1 VSPQVPGEAPGN
13 EAAADGPPRLGP
25 ADEPTVATRVVL
37 ALVPARDE
45 AERVGATVRAL
56 RDLPGVTEVLVVSDG
71 STDATA
77 ARALEAGAHCLD
89 LPRNLGKGGALNAGL
104 AALMGRVAERVSP
117 EPAVLL
123 LADADLAETAGRLG
137 RLLDPVLDGEADLA
151 IADLPA
157 QHGAGGFGVAMG
169 LARIGMARATG
180 RRMSEPLSGQRAVR
194 WEALPALLP
203 FAPGFGVEVAMTID
217 ALRAGLRVV
226 EVEVDL
232 RHNAT
237 GKDLS
242 GLLHRAR
249 QARAIARELTRRKA
263 WRPSPNGRGDGE
275 TRSAETPADARSSG
289 SRETETPGDA
299 GSPGSRGTE
308 VPADAEG
315 ARTRGVETPGDAGS
329 PGWEGSPGAREGDGG
344 FPQPPPP
351 QPPPLPPLP
360 PQPPPTPPPPP
371 RSSPDHPGPAGGI
384 R

>member
-1 VSPQVPGEAPGN
+1 VSESAG
-13 EAAADGPPRLGP
+13 
-25 ADEPTVATRVVL
+25 VVL

-123 LADADLAETAGRLG
+123 LADADLAETAGRLD
-137 RLLDPVLDGEADLA
+137 RLLRPVLAGEADLA

-157 QHGAGGFGVAMG
+157 QHGAGGFGIAMG
-169 LARIGMARATG
+169 LARRGMARATG
-180 RRMSEPLSGQRAVR
+180 RRMAEPLSGQRAVR

-203 FAPGFGVEVAMTID
+203 FAPGFGVEVAMTMD

-232 RHNAT
+232 HHNAT

-249 QARAIARELTRRKA
+249 QARAVARELTRRRA
-263 WRPSPNGRGDGE
+263 WRPTPNGAPGAHA
-275 TRSAETPADARSSG
+275 AEGGPAPGAHAAAPPAHDAPTPADGR
-289 SRETETPGDA
+289 
-299 GSPGSRGTE
+299 
-308 VPADAEG
+308 
-315 ARTRGVETPGDAGS
+315 S
-329 PGWEGSPGAREGDGG
+329 PGWEGSPGAREGDAGY
-344 FPQPPPP
+344 PQPPGE
-351 QPPPLPPLP
+351 
-360 PQPPPTPPPPP
+360 
-371 RSSPDHPGPAGGI
+371 GPAGEAPTGEAPSDDTPEGTT
-384 R
+384 

>member
-1 VSPQVPGEAPGN
+1 VSPQVPGDAPGN
-13 EAAADGPPRLGP
+13 EAAAAAPPGSGP
-25 ADEPTVATRVVL
+25 ADEPAVAASQPLPADAEGDPTRVVL

-137 RLLDPVLDGEADLA
+137 RLLDPVLGGQADLA

-157 QHGAGGFGVAMG
+157 QQGAGGFGVAMG
-169 LARIGMARATG
+169 LARFGMARATG

-237 GKDLS
+237 GRDLS

-263 WRPSPNGRGDGE
+263 WRPSPDGRTDGE
-275 TRSAETPADARSSG
+275 TRDAETPADAG
-289 SRETETPGDA
+289 SPGTRGTETPGDA
-299 GSPGSRGTE
+299 GSSGTRGT
-308 VPADAEG
+308 
-315 ARTRGVETPGDAGS
+315 ETPGDAGS

-351 QPPPLPPLP
+351 
-360 PQPPPTPPPPP
+360 PPP
-371 RSSPDHPGPAGGI
+371 RSSSDHPGPGGGI
-384 R
+384 H

>member
-1 VSPQVPGEAPGN
+1 VSHGASGRDPGGAPG
-13 EAAADGPPRLGP
+13 ADSSGAGGG
-25 ADEPTVATRVVL
+25 VVL

-89 LPRNLGKGGALNAGL
+89 LPRNVGKGGALNAGL

-123 LADADLAETAGRLG
+123 LADADLAETAGRLD
-137 RLLDPVLDGEADLA
+137 RLLHPVLAGEADLA

-157 QHGAGGFGVAMG
+157 QHGAGGFGIAMG
-169 LARIGMARATG
+169 LARRGMARATG
-180 RRMSEPLSGQRAVR
+180 RRVTEPLSGQRAVR

-203 FAPGFGVEVAMTID
+203 FAPGFGVEVAMTMD

-232 RHNAT
+232 HHNAT

-249 QARAIARELTRRKA
+249 QARAIARELTRRRA
-263 WRPSPNGRGDGE
+263 WRATPNGAPA
-275 TRSAETPADARSSG
+275 AETPAAGPPAKGRPTS
-289 SRETETPGDA
+289 DA
-299 GSPGSRGTE
+299 GAAEP
-308 VPADAEG
+308 PAEG
-315 ARTRGVETPGDAGS
+315 APTSDARAAASPADGGS
-329 PGWEGSPGAREGDGG
+329 PGWEGSPESQKRGGG
-344 FPQPPPP
+344 FPHPPGRGP
-351 QPPPLPPLP
+351 QPPHGHGRG
-360 PQPPPTPPPPP
+360 PQPPHPEPPDSPQ
-371 RSSPDHPGPAGGI
+371 SPDRRGGPT
-384 R
+384 

>member
-1 VSPQVPGEAPGN
+1 VSQGVG
-13 EAAADGPPRLGP
+13 
-25 ADEPTVATRVVL
+25 VVL

-56 RDLPGVTEVLVVSDG
+56 RDLPGVAEVLVVSDG

-89 LPRNLGKGGALNAGL
+89 LPRNVGKGGALNAGL

-123 LADADLAETAGRLG
+123 LADADLAETAGRLD
-137 RLLDPVLDGEADLA
+137 RLLDPVLAGQADLA

-157 QHGAGGFGVAMG
+157 QHGAGGFGIAMG
-169 LARIGMARATG
+169 LARRGMARATG
-180 RRMSEPLSGQRAVR
+180 RRMAEPLSGQRAVR

-203 FAPGFGVEVAMTID
+203 FAPGFGVEVAMTMD

-232 RHNAT
+232 HHNAT

-249 QARAIARELTRRKA
+249 QARAIARELTRRGA
-263 WRPSPNGRGDGE
+263 WRPTAN
-275 TRSAETPADARSSG
+275 
-289 SRETETPGDA
+289 
-299 GSPGSRGTE
+299 
-308 VPADAEG
+308 G
-315 ARTRGVETPGDAGS
+315 ARRS
-329 PGWEGSPGAREGDGG
+329 PH
-344 FPQPPPP
+344 PPD
-351 QPPPLPPLP
+351 
-360 PQPPPTPPPPP
+360 PTSTKD
-371 RSSPDHPGPAGGI
+371 R
-384 R
+384 

>member
-1 VSPQVPGEAPGN
+1 
-13 EAAADGPPRLGP
+13 
-25 ADEPTVATRVVL
+25 
-37 ALVPARDE
+37 
-45 AERVGATVRAL
+45 
-56 RDLPGVTEVLVVSDG
+56 VVSDG

-104 AALMGRVAERVSP
+104 AALMGRVAERLSP

-137 RLLDPVLDGEADLA
+137 RLLDPVLDGQADLA

-157 QHGAGGFGVAMG
+157 QQGAGGFGVAMG

-203 FAPGFGVEVAMTID
+203 FAPDFGVEVAMTID

-232 RHNAT
+232 HHNAT

-263 WRPSPNGRGDGE
+263 WRPTPNGRASGE
-275 TRSAETPADARSSG
+275 TRRAETLGDAGNPRSRDAETPG
-289 SRETETPGDA
+289 GA
-299 GSPGSRGTE
+299 GSPGR
-308 VPADAEG
+308 
-315 ARTRGVETPGDAGS
+315 
-329 PGWEGSPGAREGDGG
+329 EGSPGTRERDGG
-344 FPQPPPP
+344 SPQ
-351 QPPPLPPLP
+351 
-360 PQPPPTPPPPP
+360 PPPP
-371 RSSPDHPGPAGGI
+371 RSSPDRPGPADGS

>member
-1 VSPQVPGEAPGN
+1 VSQGGAPG
-13 EAAADGPPRLGP
+13 
-25 ADEPTVATRVVL
+25 VVL

-56 RDLPGVTEVLVVSDG
+56 RELPGMTEVLVVSDG

-89 LPRNLGKGGALNAGL
+89 LPRNVGKGGALNAGL

-123 LADADLAETAGRLG
+123 LADADLAETAGRLD
-137 RLLDPVLDGEADLA
+137 RLLHPVLAGEADLA

-157 QHGAGGFGVAMG
+157 QHGAGGLGIAMG
-169 LARIGMARATG
+169 LARRGMARATG
-180 RRMSEPLSGQRAVR
+180 RRMAEPLSGQRAVR

-203 FAPGFGVEVAMTID
+203 FAPGFGVEVAMTMD
-217 ALRAGLRVV
+217 ALRAGLRVI

-249 QARAIARELTRRKA
+249 QARAIARELTRRRA
-263 WRPSPNGRGDGE
+263 WRATSNGVDDPRV
-275 TRSAETPADARSSG
+275 P
-289 SRETETPGDA
+289 PGDA
-299 GSPGSRGTE
+299 PT
-308 VPADAEG
+308 PAHGAPTPAHGAPTPAHDAP
-315 ARTRGVETPGDAGS
+315 TPNHDTPTPAGGGS
-329 PGWEGSPGAREGDGG
+329 PGWEGSPGAWGGGGG
-344 FPQPPPP
+344 FPQPPGEPP
-351 QPPPLPPLP
+351 A
-360 PQPPPTPPPPP
+360 TG
-371 RSSPDHPGPAGGI
+371 GPAPGG
-384 R
+384 RKPQGDPEPPEGTT

>member
-1 VSPQVPGEAPGN
+1 VSESAG
-13 EAAADGPPRLGP
+13 
-25 ADEPTVATRVVL
+25 VVL

-123 LADADLAETAGRLG
+123 LADADLAETAGRLD
-137 RLLDPVLDGEADLA
+137 RLLAPVLAGEADLA

-157 QHGAGGFGVAMG
+157 QHGAGGFGIAMG
-169 LARIGMARATG
+169 LARRGMARATG
-180 RRMSEPLSGQRAVR
+180 RRMAEPLSGQRAVR

-203 FAPGFGVEVAMTID
+203 FAPGFGVEVAMTMD
-217 ALRAGLRVV
+217 ALHAGLRVV

-232 RHNAT
+232 HHNAT

-249 QARAIARELTRRKA
+249 QARAVARELTRRRA
-263 WRPSPNGRGDGE
+263 WRPTPNGAPGAQA
-275 TRSAETPADARSSG
+275 AEGGPAPGVHAAAPPAQDAPTPADGR
-289 SRETETPGDA
+289 
-299 GSPGSRGTE
+299 
-308 VPADAEG
+308 
-315 ARTRGVETPGDAGS
+315 S
-329 PGWEGSPGAREGDGG
+329 PGWEGSPGAWEGDAGY
-344 FPQPPPP
+344 PQPPGE
-351 QPPPLPPLP
+351 
-360 PQPPPTPPPPP
+360 
-371 RSSPDHPGPAGGI
+371 GPAGEAPTGEAPSDDTPEGTT
-384 R
+384 